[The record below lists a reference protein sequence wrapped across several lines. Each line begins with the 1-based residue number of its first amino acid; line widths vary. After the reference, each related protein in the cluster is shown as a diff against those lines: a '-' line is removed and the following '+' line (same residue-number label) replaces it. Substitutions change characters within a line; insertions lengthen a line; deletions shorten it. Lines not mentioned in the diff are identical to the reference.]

1 MTLVTAMEIRVSK
14 ILGFASEPALAERLH
29 DLAHAGGHVE
39 HLMLAREDVHRRRLR
54 GRTDGG
60 TDCLIALPRDQAL
73 GDGAVLALEKTRA
86 IVVRLAEERW
96 LALAP
101 RDSAAALEL
110 GYFAGNLHWRV
121 KFDEGRLL
129 VALEGPE
136 GDYLARLKPFLDD
149 GRARRSGHD

>member
-1 MTLVTAMEIRVSK
+1 MQVRVSR
-14 ILGFASEPALAERLH
+14 ILGFASEPALAKRLH
-29 DLAHAGGHVE
+29 DLTHAGGQVE
-39 HLMLAREDVHRRRLR
+39 QLMLAREDVHRRRLR
-54 GRTDGG
+54 GQTDRG

-73 GDGAVLALEKTRA
+73 GDGAVLALEKMRA

-101 RDSAAALEL
+101 RDQAAALEL

-129 VALEGPE
+129 IALDGPE
-136 GDYLARLKPFLDD
+136 ADYLSRLKPFFDD
-149 GRARRSGHD
+149 GRAEHGGHD